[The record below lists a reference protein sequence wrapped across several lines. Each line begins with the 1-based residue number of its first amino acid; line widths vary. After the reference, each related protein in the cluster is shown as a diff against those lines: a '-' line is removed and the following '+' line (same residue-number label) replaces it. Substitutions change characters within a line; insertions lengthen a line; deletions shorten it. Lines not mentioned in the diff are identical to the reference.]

1 MTTTNRPNRDALN
14 RAIDIFRDAM
24 RPFIV
29 RRLRT
34 VQGGRVENVILGSL
48 RERQSVRFEQNLRES
63 GSVEDAI
70 DFNDFPDLVQRNWRE
85 AFAVAFDGDRTVQNE
100 LWLIVYAR
108 NQAAHPGQQDVDPE
122 YARSSLYHIASV
134 LGRIN
139 APDERRAVEEIREQL
154 FTPQD
159 VPGATIQEPSAPLQ
173 EDGQED
179 QRAHGSP
186 EQDRTRR
193 EDDEPPAPRS
203 RSSAGLTPWRD
214 VAPPNQ
220 DVALGT
226 FSQAEFMA
234 DLQAV
239 HDGRAASTEYGN
251 PVSFFDRTHV
261 TPGIRALLLN
271 TLRRLGG
278 TGGDPVIQAKTGFGG
293 GKTHSLIA
301 LYHLVT
307 KADAL
312 LNPTPGSS
320 ERVGDDIRAIMDEA
334 GWDPTAS
341 VDVKVAVLVG
351 TFLATTDATET
362 AGGDPLNTLW
372 GVMAYQL
379 GGQEA
384 YDLIG
389 EAARQGTA
397 PGGAQLDALFERVGP
412 CVILMDEL
420 VAYVRNAV
428 GDARDAIYTFIQALT
443 ESVRRS
449 QGAALVVTLPDSSQ
463 EAGGEAGEE
472 ALGRLEHLMG
482 RVEAVWEPL
491 ETSEAFEVVRRR
503 LFGGAI
509 DEAERDR
516 TCEAFSRMYGASRRD
531 YPHEV
536 REQRYL
542 DLMKACYPV
551 HPEIFERLNSDWSSI
566 PRFQRTRGVLRMM
579 ASCISRLYLDNDP
592 SPLIMPANLTLSDP
606 ALADEFVKLLGE
618 QWRPVLEEADREGSR
633 TDNIDRTSPQRF
645 GAVGGAARRTAR
657 SIFLGSAPSGAVRG
671 VEPRR
676 IHLGVVQP
684 GHGVSVYDEALA
696 RMSGSLYYLYEAGA
710 RRYFHVEENLNKVA
724 ADRDAALTG
733 REVDERIVQDLHE
746 AVGRRS
752 DVIVCPER
760 SEHVQDSDDVRL
772 VVLPPGSPLPS
783 RSQER
788 DEAGEWALRILDD
801 RGGAPRVRKNTLL
814 FLAAK
819 SDDLRTLRSSVRTYL
834 AWDSIINGDRR
845 IANLSGDRLSQA
857 RNSLR
862 KAEQDAR
869 AALIRAYR
877 WAMAPVQDDPQR
889 AEYRT
894 SVWLTDVDSG
904 EIVAGAFRK
913 CLEEE
918 ALVDDISPSALANVL
933 DKYVWQ
939 NNAYGDHVDVD
950 TLWSMM
956 TGNVYMP
963 RLRNVAVLARCIER
977 GAPDG
982 AFGIA
987 DGYNSNED
995 KYSGMRFREP
1005 VDSSWLPEKTRLLV
1019 NPTMAELVKE
1029 EEKKRQAQQDT
1040 TEGGEYDPGGETD
1053 VDDGGGD
1060 HPDDPQTPQVQRG
1073 PSRITASK
1081 TARGDLSLDDV
1092 AQLQEEIIRN
1102 LLEDGG
1108 DVTVEIIIS
1117 ASKPGGFSNNIAR
1130 SIRENGVQLDL
1141 KLELDDE
1148 G

>member
-1 MTTTNRPNRDALN
+1 MTAVYRPNRDALN

-24 RPFIV
+24 RPFVV

-34 VQGGRVENVILGSL
+34 VQGGRVEDVVRGSL
-48 RERQSVRFEQNLRES
+48 RDRQAARFDQGLDES

-70 DFNDFPDLVQRNWRE
+70 DFNDFPDIVQRNWRD
-85 AFAVAFDGDRTVQNE
+85 AFATTFGGDRTVQNA
-100 LWLIVYAR
+100 LWLIVNAR
-108 NQAAHPGQQDVDPE
+108 NQAAHPGQQDMDSE
-122 YARSSLYHIASV
+122 YARSILYQVADV

-139 APDERRAVEEIREQL
+139 APGERRAVEDIRERL
-154 FTPQD
+154 FRPQD
-159 VPGATIQEPSAPLQ
+159 TSSGPSAAP
-173 EDGQED
+173 D
-179 QRAHGSP
+179 
-186 EQDRTRR
+186 R
-193 EDDEPPAPRS
+193 EDSGDSDSQVETPPDQSDKAPRHEAKPS
-203 RSSAGLTPWRD
+203 TPKPRTPSGLTPWRD

-271 TLRRLGG
+271 TLKRLGG

-301 LYHLVT
+301 LYHVVT
-307 KADAL
+307 KTDAL

-320 ERVGDDIRAIMDEA
+320 ERVGAGIRSIMDEA
-334 GWDPTAS
+334 GWDIATG
-341 VDVKVAVLVG
+341 VDAKVAVLVG
-351 TFLATTDATET
+351 TFLAPTDTSET
-362 AGGDPLNTLW
+362 ASGDPLNTLW

-379 GGQEA
+379 GGQDA
-384 YDLIG
+384 YDMIG

-397 PGGAQLDALFERVGP
+397 PGGAQLDALLEHVGP
-412 CVILMDEL
+412 CVILIDEL
-420 VAYVRNAV
+420 VAYVRNTTGV
-428 GDARDAIYTFIQALT
+428 SRDAIYTFIQALT

-449 QGAALVVTLPDSSQ
+449 RDAALVVTLPDSSQ

-472 ALGRLEHLMG
+472 ALGRLERLMG

-503 LFGGAI
+503 LFGGTI
-509 DEAERDR
+509 DEADRDR
-516 TCEAFSRMYGASRRD
+516 TCEAFSRMYGGSRRD
-531 YPHEV
+531 YPPEV

-542 DLMKACYPV
+542 ELMKACYPV
-551 HPEIFERLNSDWSSI
+551 HPEVFERLNSDWSSI

-592 SPLIMPANLTLSDP
+592 SALIMPANLTLSDP

-657 SIFLGSAPSGAVRG
+657 AIFLGSAPSGAVKG
-671 VEPRR
+671 VDSRR

-684 GHGVSVYDEALA
+684 GHGVAVYDEALA
-696 RMSGSLYYLYEAGA
+696 RMSGSLYYLYEAGS
-710 RRYFHVEENLNKVA
+710 RQYFHVEENLNKVA
-724 ADRDAALTG
+724 ADRDAALAE
-733 REVDERIVQDLHE
+733 REVDERIVLDLHE
-746 AVGRRS
+746 AVGRRA
-752 DVIVCPER
+752 DTIICPER
-760 SEHVQDSDDVRL
+760 SEDVLDLDEVRL
-772 VVLPPGSPLPS
+772 VILPPDCPLPT
-783 RSQER
+783 RSSER
-788 DEAGEWALRILDD
+788 DEATERALLILND
-801 RGGAPRVRKNTLL
+801 RGGAPRVHKNTLL

-819 SDDLRTLRSSVRTYL
+819 SDDLRTLRASVRTYL
-834 AWDSIINGDRR
+834 AWDSIVNGDRR
-845 IANLSGDRLSQA
+845 IANLAGDRLSQA

-862 KAEQDAR
+862 RAEQEAR

-889 AEYRT
+889 AEYRM
-894 SVWLTDVDSG
+894 SVWLTDSDSA

-913 CLEEE
+913 CVEEE
-918 ALVDDISPSALANVL
+918 ALVDEISPSALATIL

-939 NNAYGDHVDVD
+939 NGAYGDHVAMDA
-950 TLWSMM
+950 LWNMLTS
-956 TGNVYMP
+956 NVYMP
-963 RLRNVAVLARCIER
+963 RLRNMDVLMRCIER
-977 GAPDG
+977 GAPGG

-987 DGYNSNED
+987 DSYDSNGEYN
-995 KYSGMRFREP
+995 GMRFREP
-1005 VDSSWLPEKTRLLV
+1005 LDSLYGERSRLLV
-1019 NPTMAELVKE
+1019 NPTMADLVRE
-1029 EEKKRQAQQDT
+1029 EEKRRGEER
-1040 TEGGEYDPGGETD
+1040 EGDDLYDANAPGERS
-1053 VDDGGGD
+1053 DDD
-1060 HPDDPQTPQVQRG
+1060 EHKDRPVHTQSPPVRRG

-1081 TARGDLSLDDV
+1081 TAQGDLSLDDV
-1092 AQLQEEIIRN
+1092 GQLREEIIRN
-1102 LLEDGG
+1102 LREDGG
-1108 DVTVEIIIS
+1108 DVTVTITIS
-1117 ASKPGGFSNNIAR
+1117 ALKPGGFSENIAR
-1130 SIRENGVQLDL
+1130 SIRENGIQLGLDMDL
-1141 KLELDDE
+1141 E
-1148 G
+1148 GE